1 MKKERFWWKTSFMVF
16 VYAVS
21 LITMMFIQDI
31 IYIIG
36 NYSEA
41 LQYVKVNGFLF
52 NVLNGQI
59 RLPISSLSHLWVA
72 VCSAYIG
79 VDRAAYAIKSSKMKR
94 GKTDIGDPAT
104 LRKII
109 FVSGLV
115 LLFGC
120 VSNCFVDYDFEL
132 NSLASAFG
140 SSILLYIAGQKAIK
154 SVKYTD
160 GDLNGNGIPD
170 NEENNESETEVEADE
185 LTKDTEALKDGVAQI
200 FCSVQQIG
208 ETLKQEE

>member
-1 MKKERFWWKTSFMVF
+1 MKEKFYWKTSFMVF
-16 VYAVS
+16 IYAAV

-31 IYIIG
+31 IYIVG
-36 NYSEA
+36 NYSE
-41 LQYVKVNGFLF
+41 LIEKVKVDGFLF
-52 NVLNGQI
+52 NILNGQVG
-59 RLPISSLSHLWVA
+59 LPISSLSFLWVA
-72 VCSAYIG
+72 VCAAYIG
-79 VDRAAYAIKSSKMKR
+79 VDRAAYAIKSSKMIS
-94 GKTDIGDPAT
+94 GETDVGDPAT

-120 VSNCFVDYDFEL
+120 ASNCFVDYDFEL

-154 SVKYTD
+154 SVKYVD

-170 NEENNESETEVEADE
+170 DEEDE
-185 LTKDTEALKDGVAQI
+185 LAKDTETLKDGVKQI
-200 FCSVQQIG
+200 FEGTKQIK
-208 ETLKQEE
+208 ETLNKD